1 MQMPI
6 DTELHARDYR
16 LRSPRDGSA
25 TVFQE
30 CVFAFDYECVFIF
43 LVRVS
48 TTEQHKLEM
57 RYLGTRWE
65 GMRVS

>member
-1 MQMPI
+1 MPI
-6 DTELHARDYR
+6 DTELHVRGYR
-16 LRSPRDGSA
+16 LRAPRDGSA

-30 CVFAFDYECVFIF
+30 CVFYECEFIF

-65 GMRVS
+65 GMSVS